1 MLFFPY
7 QVQSQVVARE
17 KEELQFQLEVEGE
30 QPESCFIHQALEFL
44 RTRQESLSSDSSV
57 EDITAIESGVESLAL
72 SSTDEP
78 ISSSESFSSMDDLL
92 SPISPTTDADVF
104 SLPKDPEDG
113 PVQGEGDGKQG
124 NNSEM
129 TEGAGE
135 TAVVGDKEC
144 AVTEAAREKTD
155 TGVGEEQTVSV
166 EDLDISQLQ
175 PNIGTTGG
183 QVSTYIYIYSIHIEF
198 LHLVESVIHF

>member
-1 MLFFPY
+1 M
-7 QVQSQVVARE
+7 ARE

-72 SSTDEP
+72 SSTDELL
-78 ISSSESFSSMDDLL
+78 SSSESFSSLDDLM
-92 SPISPTTDADVF
+92 SPVSPTTNADVF

-113 PVQGEGDGKQG
+113 PVQGEGDGKLS
-124 NNSEM
+124 NSIEV
-129 TEGAGE
+129 TEGTGG
-135 TAVVGDKEC
+135 TAEATVGGDKEC
-144 AVTEAAREKTD
+144 AVTEVAREETG

-175 PNIGTTGG
+175 PNVGTTGG
-183 QVSTYIYIYSIHIEF
+183 QVST
-198 LHLVESVIHF
+198 